1 MLELIRNDH
10 VGETTE
16 MIKRKTLVFLCLLL
30 LFYIVGCNGTEDNA
44 EQISGGQTETVL
56 FTEERRTVSSEITR
70 SPEDTPIVPKTE
82 IESDETFFLPETEA
96 FTEETS
102 SLKNEELPLGY
113 TAPEGWYSPRYET
126 GSVDGG
132 GYKLKQGIMGLKV
145 YYVEK
150 KLGMR
155 PYTWGYYTERLE
167 DEVAFYQGRQ
177 ALDYTGNV
185 DLETWLSM
193 GFTED
198 EWYNL
203 GTYVSPV
210 RITKQSTRDE
220 IIDVFISRAKEYLKT
235 PFVVGASGKPG
246 EGVDCSG
253 LVLQCLYTIGIY
265 PDGLDPVQHSTM
277 EEYNSRLMY
286 ADPKFKDV
294 PIGELLPGDLVFYR
308 RPWSWSVCH
317 VAIYLGDGECIEA
330 LYSDVEYL
338 PLYKDDVDYTIIGCK
353 RVIALSE

>member
-10 VGETTE
+10 IGAMTE
-16 MIKRKTLVFLCLLL
+16 MIKGMIVFLVCLLL
-30 LFYIVGCNGTEDNA
+30 PFFVMGCGGTNVN
-44 EQISGGQTETVL
+44 TEHITV
-56 FTEERRTVSSEITR
+56 ERS
-70 SPEDTPIVPKTE
+70 
-82 IESDETFFLPETEA
+82 ETEA
-96 FTEETS
+96 FTEEKTTETVEITRPP
-102 SLKNEELPLGY
+102 EETEPSIETDIRIEETQPIPETEALSEPTETAQTEDLPLGY

-132 GYKLKQGIMGLKV
+132 GYKLRQGVMGLKV

-150 KLGMR
+150 KLGIR

-167 DEVAFYQGRQ
+167 DEVAFYQSKNL
-177 ALDYTGNV
+177 LDYTGNV

-193 GFTED
+193 GFSED

-210 RITKQSTRDE
+210 SITPQSTRDE
-220 IIDVFISRAKEYLKT
+220 IIDVFISRAKEYLRT

-265 PDGLDPVQHSTM
+265 PDGLDPVQHSTV

-317 VAIYLGDGECIEA
+317 VAIYLGDGE
-330 LYSDVEYL
+330 
-338 PLYKDDVDYTIIGCK
+338 
-353 RVIALSE
+353 